1 LWVEKEDVP
10 KHPDSIS
17 LRKVEVLG
25 NARGDALE
33 FDLPK
38 EHLGEQKD
46 LYTHVSWVELGSKMS
61 K

>member
-1 LWVEKEDVP
+1 MWVEKEDVP
-10 KHPDSIS
+10 KHPDNIS
-17 LRKVEVLG
+17 LRKVEVL
-25 NARGDALE
+25 GDALE

-46 LYTHVSWVELGSKMS
+46 VYTHVSWVELGSKMS

>member
-1 LWVEKEDVP
+1 MWVEKEDVP
-10 KHPDSIS
+10 KHPDRIS
-17 LRKVEVLG
+17 LRKVGVL
-25 NARGDALE
+25 GDALE

-46 LYTHVSWVELGSKMS
+46 VHTHVSWVERGSKMS